1 MITPRTAASLAALP
15 WVPMAAAAVDLAPLA
30 LVERVLDGLGER
42 GVVVRDGDV
51 FDTTVPHEERTD
63 SAHIR
68 HDSV

>member
-1 MITPRTAASLAALP
+1 
-15 WVPMAAAAVDLAPLA
+15 
-30 LVERVLDGLGER
+30 VLDGLAEH

-63 SAHIR
+63 SAQKR